1 MSSSFLASALNA
13 SFDDNI
19 AAAAALAREQKQEVV
34 DLRGTTL
41 RSPWDRAVQI
51 FNNSLTKDE
60 TKKLSLESCPKASL
74 ESFIQ
79 QVSNAK
85 ETAKKQ
91 RSKVLD
97 RVNDIVARIN
107 LFSKPMDTFS
117 QANQELMF
125 AWGTM
130 KFLMQVVMSEKEI
143 SEKLAEAIADIV
155 QIFGRCEQYMQLFPL
170 QDRLLE
176 SIGVL
181 YADVLNLLVRA
192 TRFYEKGGLSKC
204 FHCRSNGLG

>member
-1 MSSSFLASALNA
+1 M
-13 SFDDNI
+13 
-19 AAAAALAREQKQEVV
+19 RK
-34 DLRGTTL
+34 
-41 RSPWDRAVQI
+41 
-51 FNNSLTKDE
+51 
-60 TKKLSLESCPKASL
+60 
-74 ESFIQ
+74 
-79 QVSNAK
+79 
-85 ETAKKQ
+85 

-97 RVNDIVARIN
+97 RVNDIVSRIN

-143 SEKLAEAIADIV
+143 SDKLAEAIADIV
-155 QIFGRCEQYMQLFPL
+155 QIFGRCEQYSQLFSSH
-170 QDRLLE
+170 DRLLE

-192 TRFYEKGGLSKC
+192 TRFYEKGSISKSVP
-204 FHCRSNGLG
+204 FYTPRTALAD

>member
-1 MSSSFLASALNA
+1 MSSSFLASALTA
-13 SFDDNI
+13 SFDQNI
-19 AAAAALAREQKQEVV
+19 AAAASQAEEQKQ
-34 DLRGTTL
+34 DIRSRQGSAL
-41 RSPWDRAVQI
+41 RSPWERAVQT

-79 QVSNAK
+79 QVSTAK
-85 ETAKKQ
+85 ETATKK
-91 RSKVLD
+91 RSKVLN
-97 RVNDIVARIN
+97 RVNDIVSRIN
-107 LFSKPMDTFS
+107 SFSKPMDTFS

-143 SEKLAEAIADIV
+143 SDKLAEAIADIV
-155 QIFGRCEQYMQLFPL
+155 QIFGRCEQYSQLFSSH
-170 QDRLLE
+170 DRLLE
-176 SIGVL
+176 SIGIL

-192 TRFYEKGGLSKC
+192 TRFYDKGGISKSAP
-204 FHCRSNGLG
+204 F